1 MPVQA
6 RDSQCPAPSATLN
19 NDIYQMYFQEL
30 EERFAS
36 VGLLGGLYGMR
47 SFQLDLELS
56 EDICPV

>member
-6 RDSQCPAPSATLN
+6 RDRQCPAPSATLN

-36 VGLLGGLYGMR
+36 VGLLGALYGMK
-47 SFQLDLELS
+47 SLELKLS
-56 EDICPV
+56 EHIRLV

>member
-6 RDSQCPAPSATLN
+6 RDRQCPAPSAKLN
-19 NDIYQMYFQEL
+19 NDIYQMYLQEL

-47 SFQLDLELS
+47 SFQLDVELS
-56 EDICPV
+56 EHICPV